1 MPSTFSLMD
10 SNLPTLRRE
19 DEPEEQIYE
28 IVNFLT
34 IMAETLK
41 YALNNLDTSNFNEA
55 ALSDYSEETTGDI
68 RKGVQ
73 LLSVSQKELNDSVK
87 KLNSALEKLEEKT
100 EELGDTLDRLRPR
113 VEGLLSYIS
122 ATDESITIGGS
133 GKTVNINGD
142 VYINGSKK

>member
-10 SNLPTLRRE
+10 SNLPTLRRDDKPE
-19 DEPEEQIYE
+19 DQIYE

-41 YALNNLDTSNFNEA
+41 YALNNLDTSNFNDA

-68 RKGVQ
+68 RKDVQ

-87 KLNSALEKLEEKT
+87 KFNTALEKLEEKT
-100 EELGDTLDRLRPR
+100 EELGNVLDRLRPG
-113 VEGLLSYIS
+113 VEGLLTYIS
-122 ATDESITIGGS
+122 ATGESITIGGS

>member
-73 LLSVSQKELNDSVK
+73 LLTANQKELSDGLK
-87 KLNSALEKLEEKT
+87 KLDAALTKLTEKT
-100 EELGDTLDRLRPR
+100 EELDDMLNMLRPN

>member
-41 YALNNLDTSNFNEA
+41 YALNNLDTSNFNDA

-68 RKGVQ
+68 RKTTT
-73 LLSVSQKELNDSVK
+73 LLASNQVELKDNVDKIEKEL
-87 KLNSALEKLEEKT
+87 KT
-100 EELGDTLDRLRPR
+100 AADTLGTIAETLSTIQTDVSTIKNAVQVAGDT
-113 VEGLLSYIS
+113 
-122 ATDESITIGGS
+122 ITIGGS

-142 VYINGSKK
+142 VYINGAKK

>member
-10 SNLPTLRRE
+10 SNLPTLRRGG
-19 DEPEEQIYE
+19 EPEEQIGE
-28 IVNFLT
+28 IINFLT

-87 KLNSALEKLEEKT
+87 KFNTALEKLEEKT
-100 EELGDTLDRLRPR
+100 EELGDTLDRLRPGI
-113 VEGLLSYIS
+113 EGLFSYIS
-122 ATDESITIGGS
+122 ATDESITIGAS

-142 VYINGSKK
+142 VFINGSKK